1 MSKSA
6 YVHLVEQIPAIR
18 KMQFTDSKGKP
29 RHIGETGAWLLMYLC
44 SELNKDG
51 TFFMTAESMRELTG
65 TSTVS
70 EIRRLLAGF
79 EQLGLI
85 TRTGEEISYLSRGRP
100 TPVYAMTFVP
110 GLWKKNPISSP
121 LGSPLSSPGAT
132 NKNSAEPY
140 AEKETALFSQIEP
153 EPKPDPDPKP
163 DPQPVSAGA
172 GKEGGGSFLEVLAGC
187 MAWERTNFTG
197 IDKGGLAK
205 TWEKDYR
212 QIIPRVLADQNP
224 QSTDEAVT
232 MCVTQRNASRGLL
245 MPTTSTSTTAKRNDP
260 GNTYG
265 ADPDCTLCDGWG
277 YHQVRADDDMGWTNR
292 KCVCAGGTHT
302 GTQEP
307 TTKRVSTDES
317 ANTYIPTPGDTA
329 DPQSAIRDL
338 TKSLRM
344 PG

>member
-245 MPTTSTSTTAKRNDP
+245 MPATSTSTTAKRDNP
-260 GNTYG
+260 YG
-265 ADPDCTLCDGWG
+265 ADPDCTHCNGEGL
-277 YHQVRADDDMGWTNR
+277 HMVRTDDDMGWTSR

-329 DPQSAIRDL
+329 DPQSAIREL
-338 TKSLRM
+338 TRRLNRT
-344 PG
+344 G